1 MMSRRPS
8 RSKSQSWCQQLWKQV
23 FSSPPADMTMPVQS
37 GNIEIWGSGVKCC
50 LIYSVNSSPRAC
62 RACAQRHKG
71 MVEVLSL
78 GREQASQ
85 QAHPAIKI
93 TRAHLT
99 YSTICSQQ
107 PVVRLDVDIN
117 EDATPRMSRT
127 WFSTTFRSPG
137 RRHQRSCDTSDAQN
151 VVFSHFLVAW
161 TSTSTRMRHLG
172 CRERSFQPWSG
183 RLDVDV
189 NEDATPRMPRT

>member
-1 MMSRRPS
+1 M
-8 RSKSQSWCQQLWKQV
+8 
-23 FSSPPADMTMPVQS
+23 FAT
-37 GNIEIWGSGVKCC
+37 KCC

-71 MVEVLSL
+71 MVEVLSFA
-78 GREQASQ
+78 REQASQ

-99 YSTICSQQ
+99 YSTICSKQ

-117 EDATPRMSRT
+117 EDATPRMCRT

-137 RRHQRSCDTSDAQN
+137 RRHRRRCDTSDAQN

-172 CRERSFQPWSG
+172 CTERSFPPHFAG
-183 RLDVDV
+183 R
-189 NEDATPRMPRT
+189 EATRKLNTAQQGRAGVLRAPRLRKPYKPIISQL